1 VGAAD
6 KGALSLARFQIA
18 MNRPIARV
26 PSELRTH
33 TVGSPSA
40 TNLCVVNYPEKN

>member
-1 VGAAD
+1 M
-6 KGALSLARFQIA
+6 GALSLARFPIA

-26 PSELRTH
+26 SSEPRTH

-40 TNLCVVNYPEKN
+40 TNLCFVTYPEND